1 MFHSPKKFFD
11 LPGHFPVHWSSDI
24 KPVLSLNLP
33 AECEKKVK
41 NVLKKKRKTRTHISY
56 HTNFV

>member
-1 MFHSPKKFFD
+1 MNNMFHSPKKFFD

-41 NVLKKKRKTRTHISY
+41 NVLKKKRKIRTHI
-56 HTNFV
+56 